1 MNLPK
6 NLKLLR
12 KDFGVNQTELGEA
25 TGLTRNQIASYEQGI
40 AEPNICGQIKLANYF
55 SVTID
60 ELIKGKL

>member
-40 AEPNICGQIKLANYF
+40 AEPTLCNLVKIAKYF
-55 SVTID
+55 TVTLN
-60 ELIKGKL
+60 ELIL

>member
-12 KDFGVNQTELGEA
+12 KDFGVNQTELGKA

-40 AEPNICGQIKLANYF
+40 AEPNICGQIKIADYF
-55 SVTID
+55 SITVD
-60 ELIKGKL
+60 ELVKQKL